1 MVKKKTVRVND
12 MGDKLLT
19 LITDLGWEYQRMSR
33 SGQEVFDEIHQ
44 LLVRLKKMK
53 SIWRYNMES
62 KSFTYFS
69 HNTMKEELVNLNE
82 NQLNALREFYVER
95 FVDNMETKDLV
106 QYVTDDMFQYMES
119 LPDNEVIEEC
129 LNYWD
134 DSFEDVVE
142 EIMEFE
148 QCDFKKTLEDKKDDY
163 LDSLSEGKEDLDYG
177 SKVDAL
183 VDSMG
188 VTVEEESTTHRRRDL
203 DSL

>member
-1 MVKKKTVRVND
+1 
-12 MGDKLLT
+12 
-19 LITDLGWEYQRMSR
+19 
-33 SGQEVFDEIHQ
+33 
-44 LLVRLKKMK
+44 
-53 SIWRYNMES
+53 MES
-62 KSFTYFS
+62 QSFTYFS

-163 LDSLSEGKEDLDYG
+163 LDSLSEGKDLDDYG

-183 VDSMG
+183 VDSMS
-188 VTVEEESTTHRRRDL
+188 VTDKKESTVHRRKDL

>member
-1 MVKKKTVRVND
+1 
-12 MGDKLLT
+12 
-19 LITDLGWEYQRMSR
+19 
-33 SGQEVFDEIHQ
+33 
-44 LLVRLKKMK
+44 
-53 SIWRYNMES
+53 MES

-95 FVDNMETKDLV
+95 YVDNMETKDLV

-148 QCDFKKTLEDKKDDY
+148 QCDFKKTLKDKKDDY
-163 LDSLSEGKEDLDYG
+163 LDSLSEGKDLDDYG

-183 VDSMG
+183 VDSMS

>member
-1 MVKKKTVRVND
+1 
-12 MGDKLLT
+12 
-19 LITDLGWEYQRMSR
+19 
-33 SGQEVFDEIHQ
+33 
-44 LLVRLKKMK
+44 
-53 SIWRYNMES
+53 MET

-119 LPDNEVIEEC
+119 LPDAEMIDEC
-129 LNYWD
+129 VNYWD
-134 DSFEDVVE
+134 DMFDEVVE
-142 EIMEFE
+142 EIKEFE
-148 QCDFKKTLEDKKDDY
+148 QCDFKKTLADKKDDY
-163 LDSLSEGKEDLDYG
+163 LDSLSEGKDLDDYG

-188 VTVEEESTTHRRRDL
+188 VTDEEVSTTHRRKDMDL
-203 DSL
+203 L

>member
-1 MVKKKTVRVND
+1 
-12 MGDKLLT
+12 
-19 LITDLGWEYQRMSR
+19 
-33 SGQEVFDEIHQ
+33 
-44 LLVRLKKMK
+44 
-53 SIWRYNMES
+53 MES
-62 KSFTYFS
+62 QSFTYFS

-119 LPDNEVIEEC
+119 LPDAEMIDEC
-129 LNYWD
+129 VNYWD
-134 DSFEDVVE
+134 DMFEDVVE

-148 QCDFKKTLEDKKDDY
+148 QCDFKKTLADKKEEY
-163 LDSLSEGKEDLDYG
+163 LDSLSEGKDLDDYG

-188 VTVEEESTTHRRRDL
+188 VTDEKVSTTHRRKDMDL
-203 DSL
+203 L